1 VIADNADNAGDEAAR
16 QMSNESFQGEPAI
29 ERSKNRH
36 WLLSLIGLGVLLL
49 VCEVGI
55 IEAHINDRFYWIL
68 SCLLISGIPFVSAV
82 WLIFRRKTFPP
93 RTFLIIVVGGGLFR
107 LILLPLDP
115 PRLSTDIYRY
125 IWDGRVQGSGLNPYL
140 YLPVDPQLA
149 GLRDNAIYPHINR
162 KEYAHTIYPPVA
174 QMFFLVATRVTQN
187 VLGFKTIFI
196 VIDLVTIG
204 LIAATL
210 RAVGQPAERV
220 IVYAWHPLPIFEFG
234 GSGHIDALMTCFI
247 AVALWARVRGK
258 FGLAGFALAGATLV
272 KLIPIVLLPAFYKRW
287 DRKLPIA
294 FAATVALCYLPY
306 LLGAGTRVLGFLP
319 QYAQE
324 EGLQNG
330 ARYYLLLLID
340 YILDWCGI
348 VHEMPPA
355 VFNGLAL
362 ALLAA
367 IAVWALFR
375 QAPLG
380 KENDETKGQWISS
393 AFVLALVFSILLS
406 SYYPWYYSWL
416 AVFLCFVPNSAAL
429 TLTLI
434 VWPLYR
440 SLLEQSPDDLF
451 RFQSRAFLPVFAV
464 LLVSWIIRKRQEIKP
479 RMNTNGRE

>member
-1 VIADNADNAGDEAAR
+1 MTADNEAAA
-16 QMSNESFQGEPAI
+16 QVSKEPPEC
-29 ERSKNRH
+29 ERAKDRR
-36 WLLSLIGLGVLLL
+36 WLLSLIGLGLLLL
-49 VCEVGI
+49 VCEIGI
-55 IEAHINDRFYWIL
+55 FEAHSHDHFYRIL
-68 SCLLISGIPFVSAV
+68 FWLLISGIPFLLAV
-82 WLIFRRKTFPP
+82 WLVLRRGTFPGN
-93 RTFLIIVVGGGLFR
+93 TLWIIFIAAGLFR
-107 LILLPLDP
+107 VFLLPLDP

-125 IWDGRVQGSGLNPYL
+125 IWDGRVQGSGVSPYL
-140 YLPVDPQLA
+140 FLPVDPRLA

-174 QMFFLVATRVTQN
+174 QMFFWAVTRVTQS
-187 VLGFKTIFI
+187 VVGFKTIFI

-220 IVYAWHPLPIFEFG
+220 IVYAWHPLPIFEFS
-234 GSGHIDALMTCFI
+234 GSGHIDALMICFI

-258 FGLAGFALAGATLV
+258 FGLVGFALAGATLV

-287 DRKLPIA
+287 DRKLPIT
-294 FAATVALCYLPY
+294 FAATVVLCYLPY
-306 LLGAGTRVLGFLP
+306 LLGAGARVLGFLP

-340 YILDWCGI
+340 YILDWCGV

-362 ALLAA
+362 ALLGA
-367 IAVWALFR
+367 IAVWVVFR

-380 KENDETKGQWISS
+380 KENDESKGQWIYS
-393 AFVLALVFSILLS
+393 AFVLAFVFTVLLS

-429 TLTLI
+429 ALTLI

-440 SLLEQSPDDLF
+440 SLAEQSGDDLF
-451 RFQSRAFLPVFAV
+451 RFESRVFLPVLAV
-464 LLVSWIIRKRQEIKP
+464 FLVSGIIRKLHP
-479 RMNTNGRE
+479 RISTNKI